1 MRSDTDLPRDTGPSV
16 TTLAANVD
24 DPRIE
29 HTPISDPPVTGS
41 AGKKERRQ
49 KSVVRA
55 AVVRFVASSM
65 VLLLVLIVAIVIL
78 ADRIATQEALRDARV
93 RGSSIGNLLAAP
105 LVNAKVRRH
114 VPGASTELATVLH
127 NRMSDGSV
135 LHVKVWDKDG
145 TVIWSDEKRYEG
157 QRFPL
162 ADGVKELFGTRG
174 TIAQITDLSTAEDKN
189 RSQSPTQ
196 QNLGGQNPGEV
207 LEVYAGARDADR
219 QPMVF
224 EASFSSSGMRADER
238 AIIYGFLPIVIAALL
253 LFQVALLPMAM
264 SLARRVEKGLAERSS
279 LMRHALLATDL
290 ERRRLAQDLH
300 DGVIQDLS
308 GLSYAMPLLD
318 AHFANNP
325 ATPAVRQTSR
335 KVSEILRRDVAA
347 LRSMITDIYPRDLN
361 GPGFAAS
368 IEDLARGAREH
379 GVQVQVEMAPQLS
392 IPVDTALLAYRVVRE
407 GLRNTAKHAQ
417 ATTARVEVRC
427 DSDRVIVTVSD
438 DGQGVRGGPVE
449 EGHLGLRLLEDTM
462 HDLGGQMS
470 LRSGASGGAVLEA
483 SFPLVI
489 VQY

>member
-1 MRSDTDLPRDTGPSV
+1 VTDP
-16 TTLAANVD
+16 
-24 DPRIE
+24 
-29 HTPISDPPVTGS
+29 
-41 AGKKERRQ
+41 AGKKGRPQ

-55 AVVRFVASSM
+55 AVVRFVASSL
-65 VLLLVLIVAIVIL
+65 VLLLVLMVAIVIL

-93 RGSSIGNLLAAP
+93 RGSNIGNLIAAP
-105 LVNAKVRRH
+105 LVNAKVRSH

-135 LHVKVWDKDG
+135 LHVKVWDKNG
-145 TVIWSDEKRYEG
+145 TVIWSDEKQYEG

-162 ADGVKELFGTRG
+162 ADGVKEIFGTRR
-174 TIAQITDLSTAEDKN
+174 TVAQIADLSKAENQNTAT
-189 RSQSPTQ
+189 SPTE
-196 QNLGGQNPGEV
+196 QNLGEV
-207 LEVYAGARDADR
+207 LEVYAGARDADQ

-224 EASFSSSGMRADER
+224 EAYFSSSGMRADER

-308 GLSYAMPLLD
+308 GLSYAMPE
-318 AHFANNP
+318 
-325 ATPAVRQTSR
+325 VRQTSR

>member
-1 MRSDTDLPRDTGPSV
+1 VTDP
-16 TTLAANVD
+16 
-24 DPRIE
+24 
-29 HTPISDPPVTGS
+29 
-41 AGKKERRQ
+41 AGKKGRPQ

-55 AVVRFVASSM
+55 AVVRFVASSL
-65 VLLLVLIVAIVIL
+65 VLLLVLMVAIVIL

-93 RGSSIGNLLAAP
+93 RGSNIGNLIAAP
-105 LVNAKVRRH
+105 LVNAKVRSH
-114 VPGASTELATVLH
+114 VPGASTELATVLR

-135 LHVKVWDKDG
+135 LHVKVWDKNG
-145 TVIWSDEKRYEG
+145 TVIWSDEKQYEG

-162 ADGVKELFGTRG
+162 ADGVKELFGTRR
-174 TIAQITDLSTAEDKN
+174 TVAQIADLSKAENQNTAT
-189 RSQSPTQ
+189 SPTE
-196 QNLGGQNPGEV
+196 QNLGEV
-207 LEVYAGARDADR
+207 LEVYAGARDADQ

-224 EASFSSSGMRADER
+224 EAYFSSSGMRADER

-325 ATPAVRQTSR
+325 ATPEVRQTSR

-470 LRSGASGGAVLEA
+470 LRAGASGGAVLEA